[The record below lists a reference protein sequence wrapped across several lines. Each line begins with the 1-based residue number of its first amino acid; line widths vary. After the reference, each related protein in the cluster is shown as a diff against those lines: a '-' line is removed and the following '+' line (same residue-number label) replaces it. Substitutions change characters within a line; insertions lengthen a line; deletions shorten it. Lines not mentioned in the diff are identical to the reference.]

1 MNKHQFFSALVLSSS
16 LSLLA
21 APNIAEAYPQGGMDR
36 DSQSS
41 QSSGKGGMHPGMM
54 ARELNLTR
62 EQEQV
67 FHKVMR
73 STKEKIRAYKQQ
85 LKAEAREELSSVLS
99 EDQLQAYDK
108 LMEERQSRRDGMMG
122 NRQMNSGGMENSGSG
137 MGQGK
142 HRFE

>member
-1 MNKHQFFSALVLSSS
+1 MNKYPLFSAILLSGVVS
-16 LSLLA
+16 LGSVSG
-21 APNIAEAYPQGGMDR
+21 IAQAYPQGAMDR
-36 DSQSS
+36 EPQSGQSS
-41 QSSGKGGMHPGMM
+41 IKGGMHPGMM

-73 STKEKIRAYKQQ
+73 STKEKMRAYKQQ
-85 LKAEAREELSSVLS
+85 LQSEAREELSGVLS
-99 EDQLQAYDK
+99 EEQLQAYDK
-108 LMEERQSRRDGMMG
+108 LMEERQSRREGMMG
-122 NRQMNSGGMENSGSG
+122 NRQMNRGGMDGSGSG

>member
-21 APNIAEAYPQGGMDR
+21 AQNIAEAYPQGGMDR

>member
-1 MNKHQFFSALVLSSS
+1 
-16 LSLLA
+16 LLA

>member
-1 MNKHQFFSALVLSSS
+1 MNKHQFFSAFVLSSS
-16 LSLLA
+16 LSLVA
-21 APNIAEAYPQGGMDR
+21 APNLAEAYPQGGMDR

-41 QSSGKGGMHPGMM
+41 HSSGKGGMHPGMM

-73 STKEKIRAYKQQ
+73 SNKEKIRAYKQQ
-85 LKAEAREELSSVLS
+85 LQAEAREELSSVLS

-108 LMEERQSRRDGMMG
+108 LIEERQSRRDDMMG
-122 NRQMNSGGMENSGSG
+122 NRQMNRGGMENSGSG

>member
-1 MNKHQFFSALVLSSS
+1 MNKHQFFSAFVLSSS
-16 LSLLA
+16 LSLVA
-21 APNIAEAYPQGGMDR
+21 ASNLAEAYPQGGMDR

-85 LKAEAREELSSVLS
+85 LQAEAREELSSVLS

-108 LMEERQSRRDGMMG
+108 LIEERQSRRDDMMG
-122 NRQMNSGGMENSGSG
+122 NRQMNRGGMENSGSG